1 MKHIRNLIITTITL
15 LFVVLISY
23 LSGFDGNYIFS
34 IPSLVL
40 IVCVI
45 ILIQWIMFVPSYLKS
60 TEHYFD
66 ITGSI
71 TFITVSI
78 LAFVLNDHKNIRS
91 IILTLLIVVWATR
104 LGIFLLR
111 RVKAAGS
118 DGRFDDLKDFST
130 FFMVWNLQALWITFT
145 LLSSLIIFT
154 SSHPEENLGTYDY
167 IGIITWIFGL
177 FIEVLADKQKSDF
190 KNNNSNKNKFI
201 STGLWKYSRHPNYLG
216 EIILWSGITVIA
228 IPLFSG
234 WSWLGLISPIFVF
247 IMLKFISG
255 VRILESRADMKWG
268 KDKEY
273 LEYKNNTPEIFPFKI
288 G

>member
-1 MKHIRNLIITTITL
+1 MKHIRNLIITAVTL
-15 LFVVLISY
+15 LFVVLIAY
-23 LSGFDGNYIFS
+23 LSGLEGNYIFT
-34 IPSLVL
+34 IPLLVFL
-40 IVCVI
+40 VCVI
-45 ILIQWIMFVPSYLKS
+45 ILIQWLMFLPSYLKS

-71 TFITVSI
+71 TFITVSV
-78 LAFVLNDHKNIRS
+78 LAFILSDNKNIRS
-91 IILTLLIVVWATR
+91 ILLTLLIIVWATR
-104 LGIFLLR
+104 LGVFLLK

-154 SSHPEENLGTYDY
+154 SNHSGNLEIYDY
-167 IGIITWIFGL
+167 IGLITWISGL
-177 FIEVLADKQKSDF
+177 FIEVVADKQKSDF
-190 KNNNSNKNKFI
+190 KNDISNKNKFI

-216 EIILWSGITVIA
+216 EIILWTGITIIA

-234 WSWLGLISPIFVF
+234 WSWLGLISPVFVF

-255 VRILESRADMKWG
+255 VRILENRADMKWG

-273 LEYKNNTPEIFPFKI
+273 LKYKNSTPEIFPFKI

>member
-1 MKHIRNLIITTITL
+1 MKHIRNLIITAVTL
-15 LFVVLISY
+15 LFVVLIAY
-23 LSGFDGNYIFS
+23 LSGLEGNYIFT
-34 IPSLVL
+34 IPLLVFL
-40 IVCVI
+40 VCVI
-45 ILIQWIMFVPSYLKS
+45 ILIQWLMFLPSYLKS

-71 TFITVSI
+71 TFITVSV
-78 LAFVLNDHKNIRS
+78 LAFILSDNKNIRS
-91 IILTLLIVVWATR
+91 ILLTLLIIVWATR
-104 LGIFLLR
+104 LGVFLLK

-154 SSHPEENLGTYDY
+154 SNHSGNLEIYDY
-167 IGIITWIFGL
+167 IGIITWMSGL
-177 FIEVLADKQKSDF
+177 FIEVVADKQKSDF
-190 KNNNSNKNKFI
+190 KNDISNKNKFI

-216 EIILWSGITVIA
+216 EIILWTGITIIA

-234 WSWLGLISPIFVF
+234 WSWLGLISPVFVF

-255 VRILESRADMKWG
+255 VRILENRADMKWG

-273 LEYKNNTPEIFPFKI
+273 LKYKNSTPEIFPFKI

>member
-216 EIILWSGITVIA
+216 EIILWSGITLIA

>member
-1 MKHIRNLIITTITL
+1 MKHIRNLIITAVTL
-15 LFVVLISY
+15 LFVVLIAY
-23 LSGFDGNYIFS
+23 LSRESDGNYIFT
-34 IPSLVL
+34 IPLLVFL
-40 IVCVI
+40 VCVI
-45 ILIQWIMFVPSYLKS
+45 ILIQWVMFLPSYLKS

-78 LAFVLNDHKNIRS
+78 LAFILSDNKNIRS
-91 IILTLLIVVWATR
+91 ILLTLLIIVWATR
-104 LGIFLLR
+104 LGIFLLK

-154 SSHPEENLGTYDY
+154 SNHSGNLEIYDY
-167 IGIITWIFGL
+167 IGIITWISGL
-177 FIEVLADKQKSDF
+177 FIEVVADKQKSDF
-190 KNNNSNKNKFI
+190 KNDISNKNKFI

-216 EIILWSGITVIA
+216 EIILWTGITIIA

-234 WSWLGLISPIFVF
+234 WSWLGLISPVFVF

-255 VRILESRADMKWG
+255 VRILENRADMKWG

-273 LEYKNNTPEIFPFKI
+273 LKYKNSTPEIFPFKI

>member
-1 MKHIRNLIITTITL
+1 MKHIRNLIITAVTL
-15 LFVVLISY
+15 LFVVLIAY
-23 LSGFDGNYIFS
+23 LSGLDGNYIFT
-34 IPSLVL
+34 IPLLVFL
-40 IVCVI
+40 VCVI
-45 ILIQWIMFVPSYLKS
+45 ILIQWLMFLPSYLKS

-71 TFITVSI
+71 TFITVSV
-78 LAFVLNDHKNIRS
+78 LAFILSDNKNIRS
-91 IILTLLIVVWATR
+91 ILLTLLIIVWATR
-104 LGIFLLR
+104 LGVFLLK

-154 SSHPEENLGTYDY
+154 SNHPDNFGIYDY
-167 IGIITWIFGL
+167 IGIITWISGL
-177 FIEVLADKQKSDF
+177 FIEVVADKQKSDF
-190 KNNNSNKNKFI
+190 KNDISNKNKFI

-216 EIILWSGITVIA
+216 EIILWTGITIIA

-234 WSWLGLISPIFVF
+234 WSWLGLISPAFVF

-273 LEYKNNTPEIFPFKI
+273 LKYKNSTPEIFPFKI

>member
-1 MKHIRNLIITTITL
+1 MKHIRNLIITAVTL
-15 LFVVLISY
+15 LFVVLIAY
-23 LSGFDGNYIFS
+23 LSGLEGNYIFT
-34 IPSLVL
+34 IPLLVFL
-40 IVCVI
+40 VCVI
-45 ILIQWIMFVPSYLKS
+45 ILIQWLMFLPSYLKS

-78 LAFVLNDHKNIRS
+78 LAFILSDNKNIRS
-91 IILTLLIVVWATR
+91 ILLTLLIIVWATR
-104 LGIFLLR
+104 LGVFLLK

-154 SSHPEENLGTYDY
+154 SNHSGNLEIYDY
-167 IGIITWIFGL
+167 IGIITWISGL
-177 FIEVLADKQKSDF
+177 FIEVVADKQKSDF
-190 KNNNSNKNKFI
+190 KNDISNKNKFI

-216 EIILWSGITVIA
+216 EIILWTGITIIA

-234 WSWLGLISPIFVF
+234 WSWLGLISPVFVF

-255 VRILESRADMKWG
+255 VRILENRADMKWG

-273 LEYKNNTPEIFPFKI
+273 LKYKNSTPEIFPFKI

>member
-1 MKHIRNLIITTITL
+1 MKHIRNLIITAVTL
-15 LFVVLISY
+15 LFVVLIAY
-23 LSGFDGNYIFS
+23 LSGLEGNYIFT
-34 IPSLVL
+34 IPLLVFL
-40 IVCVI
+40 VCVI
-45 ILIQWIMFVPSYLKS
+45 ILIQWLMFLPSYLKS

-71 TFITVSI
+71 TFITVSV
-78 LAFVLNDHKNIRS
+78 LAFILSDNKNIRS
-91 IILTLLIVVWATR
+91 ILLTLLIIVWATR
-104 LGIFLLR
+104 LGVFLLK

-154 SSHPEENLGTYDY
+154 SNHSGNLEIYDY
-167 IGIITWIFGL
+167 IGIITWISGL
-177 FIEVLADKQKSDF
+177 FIEVVADKQKSDF
-190 KNNNSNKNKFI
+190 KNDISNKNKFI

-216 EIILWSGITVIA
+216 EIILWTGITIIA

-234 WSWLGLISPIFVF
+234 WSWLGLISPVFVF

-255 VRILESRADMKWG
+255 VRILESRAYMKWG

-273 LEYKNNTPEIFPFKI
+273 LKYKNSTPEIFPFKI

>member
-118 DGRFDDLKDFST
+118 DGRFDDLKDFSRNSCIAEFLMRYPT
-130 FFMVWNLQALWITFT
+130 HRYIVKRVQTNMWAPYSEIQSNL
-145 LLSSLIIFT
+145 
-154 SSHPEENLGTYDY
+154 
-167 IGIITWIFGL
+167 IG
-177 FIEVLADKQKSDF
+177 
-190 KNNNSNKNKFI
+190 SNCIPIDMQMMRGNCRCKF
-201 STGLWKYSRHPNYLG
+201 
-216 EIILWSGITVIA
+216 
-228 IPLFSG
+228 
-234 WSWLGLISPIFVF
+234 
-247 IMLKFISG
+247 
-255 VRILESRADMKWG
+255 
-268 KDKEY
+268 
-273 LEYKNNTPEIFPFKI
+273 
-288 G
+288 

>member
-1 MKHIRNLIITTITL
+1 MKHIRNLIITAITL
-15 LFVVLISY
+15 LFVLLIAY
-23 LSGFDGNYIFS
+23 LSGLDGNYIFT
-34 IPSLVL
+34 IPLLVFL
-40 IVCVI
+40 VSVI
-45 ILIQWIMFVPSYLKS
+45 ILIQWIMFLPSYLKS

-78 LAFVLNDHKNIRS
+78 LAFILSDNKNIRS
-91 IILTLLIVVWATR
+91 ILLTLLIIVWATR
-104 LGIFLLR
+104 LGIFLLK

-154 SSHPEENLGTYDY
+154 SNHPDNFGIYDY
-167 IGIITWIFGL
+167 IGIITWISGL
-177 FIEVLADKQKSDF
+177 FIEVVADKQKSDF
-190 KNNNSNKNKFI
+190 KNDISNKNKFI
-201 STGLWKYSRHPNYLG
+201 STGLWKYSRHPNYMG
-216 EIILWSGITVIA
+216 EIILWTGITIIA

-234 WSWLGLISPIFVF
+234 WSWLGLISPAFVF

-273 LEYKNNTPEIFPFKI
+273 LKYKNSTPEIFPFKI

>member
-1 MKHIRNLIITTITL
+1 MKHIRNLIITAVTL
-15 LFVVLISY
+15 LFVVLIAY
-23 LSGFDGNYIFS
+23 LSGLEGNYIFT
-34 IPSLVL
+34 IPLLVFL
-40 IVCVI
+40 VCVI
-45 ILIQWIMFVPSYLKS
+45 ILIQWIMFLPSYLKS

-71 TFITVSI
+71 TFITVSV
-78 LAFVLNDHKNIRS
+78 LAFILSDNKNIRS
-91 IILTLLIVVWATR
+91 ILLTLLIIVWATR
-104 LGIFLLR
+104 LGVFLLK

-154 SSHPEENLGTYDY
+154 SNHSGNLEIYDY
-167 IGIITWIFGL
+167 IGIITWISGL
-177 FIEVLADKQKSDF
+177 FIEVVADKQKSDF
-190 KNNNSNKNKFI
+190 KNDISNKNKFI

-216 EIILWSGITVIA
+216 EIILWTGITIIA

-234 WSWLGLISPIFVF
+234 WSWLGLISPVFVF

-255 VRILESRADMKWG
+255 VRILENRADMKWG

-273 LEYKNNTPEIFPFKI
+273 LKYKNSTPEIFPFKI

>member
-130 FFMVWNLQALWITFT
+130 FFMVWNLQALWITFS

>member
-1 MKHIRNLIITTITL
+1 MKHIRNLIITAVTL
-15 LFVVLISY
+15 LFVVLIAY
-23 LSGFDGNYIFS
+23 LSGLEGNYIFT
-34 IPSLVL
+34 IPLLVFL
-40 IVCVI
+40 VCVI
-45 ILIQWIMFVPSYLKS
+45 ILIQWLMFLPSYLKS

-71 TFITVSI
+71 TFITVSV
-78 LAFVLNDHKNIRS
+78 LAFILSDNKNIRS
-91 IILTLLIVVWATR
+91 ILLTLLIIVWATR
-104 LGIFLLR
+104 LGVFLLK

-154 SSHPEENLGTYDY
+154 SNHSGNLEIYDY
-167 IGIITWIFGL
+167 IGIITWISGL
-177 FIEVLADKQKSDF
+177 FIEVVADKQKSDF
-190 KNNNSNKNKFI
+190 KNDISNKNKFI

-216 EIILWSGITVIA
+216 EIILWTGITIIA

-234 WSWLGLISPIFVF
+234 WSWLGLISPVFVF

-273 LEYKNNTPEIFPFKI
+273 LKYKNSTPEIFPFKI

>member
-167 IGIITWIFGL
+167 IGIITLIFGL
-177 FIEVLADKQKSDF
+177 
-190 KNNNSNKNKFI
+190 
-201 STGLWKYSRHPNYLG
+201 
-216 EIILWSGITVIA
+216 
-228 IPLFSG
+228 
-234 WSWLGLISPIFVF
+234 
-247 IMLKFISG
+247 
-255 VRILESRADMKWG
+255 
-268 KDKEY
+268 
-273 LEYKNNTPEIFPFKI
+273 
-288 G
+288 

>member
-1 MKHIRNLIITTITL
+1 MKHIRNLIITAVTL
-15 LFVVLISY
+15 IFVVLIAY
-23 LSGFDGNYIFS
+23 LSGLEGNYIFT
-34 IPSLVL
+34 IPLLVFL
-40 IVCVI
+40 VCVI
-45 ILIQWIMFVPSYLKS
+45 ILIQWLMFLPSYLKS

-71 TFITVSI
+71 TFITVSV
-78 LAFVLNDHKNIRS
+78 LAFILSDNKNIRS
-91 IILTLLIVVWATR
+91 ILLTLLIIVWATR
-104 LGIFLLR
+104 LGVFLLK

-154 SSHPEENLGTYDY
+154 SNHSGNLEIYDY
-167 IGIITWIFGL
+167 IGIITWISGL
-177 FIEVLADKQKSDF
+177 FIEVVADKQKSDF
-190 KNNNSNKNKFI
+190 KNDISNKNKFI

-216 EIILWSGITVIA
+216 EIILWTGITIIA

-234 WSWLGLISPIFVF
+234 WSWLGLISPVFVF

-255 VRILESRADMKWG
+255 VRILENRADMKWG

-273 LEYKNNTPEIFPFKI
+273 LKYKNSTPEIFPFKI

>member
-1 MKHIRNLIITTITL
+1 MKHIRNLIITAVTL
-15 LFVVLISY
+15 LFVVLIAY
-23 LSGFDGNYIFS
+23 LSGLEGNYIFT
-34 IPSLVL
+34 IPLLVFL
-40 IVCVI
+40 VCVI
-45 ILIQWIMFVPSYLKS
+45 ILIQWLMFLPSYLKS

-71 TFITVSI
+71 TFITVSV
-78 LAFVLNDHKNIRS
+78 LAFILSDNKNIRS
-91 IILTLLIVVWATR
+91 ILLTLLIIVWATR
-104 LGIFLLR
+104 LGVFLLK

-154 SSHPEENLGTYDY
+154 SNHSGNLEIYDY
-167 IGIITWIFGL
+167 IGIITWISGL
-177 FIEVLADKQKSDF
+177 FIEVVADKQKSDF
-190 KNNNSNKNKFI
+190 KNDISNKNKFI

-216 EIILWSGITVIA
+216 EIILWTGITIIA

-234 WSWLGLISPIFVF
+234 WSWLGLISPAFVF
-247 IMLKFISG
+247 IMLRFISG
-255 VRILESRADMKWG
+255 VRILENRADMKWG

-273 LEYKNNTPEIFPFKI
+273 LKYKNSTPEIFPFKI